1 MIHSGGGNPDGGS
14 SDNEAALPT
23 HFALDRHALAR
34 SFDRAGA
41 GYDAAAQLQ
50 QRVRAELLERLQ
62 FFALEPHT
70 ILDLGAGTCRGA
82 LELRRRYAR
91 ARIIALDIAPGM
103 LKAAPRAAWPRP
115 WPRRRFERV
124 CADAYALPLASH
136 SVDLVFS
143 NLMLQW
149 CDRPGLVFRELARVL
164 KPGAVMVFS
173 SFGPDTL
180 KELRLAWESIDDA
193 MHVSQFPDMPQL
205 GDALMKAGLAEP
217 VMDVE
222 PQRLLY
228 PDVYALMRELKRIG
242 ARNAASGRPR
252 ALTGRGRLQRMI
264 AAYETQRTEAGL
276 PATFEVIFGAAFG
289 AAAARS
295 EPSMDGHGDPAAA
308 TGYSVPLA
316 AIRRSRR

>member
-1 MIHSGGGNPDGGS
+1 VARQRIAGDRV
-14 SDNEAALPT
+14 T

-50 QRVRAELLERLQ
+50 QRVRTELLERLQ

-70 ILDLGAGTCRGA
+70 ILDLGAGTCQGA
-82 LELRRRYAR
+82 LALRRRFAR
-91 ARIIALDIAPGM
+91 ARIIALDLAPGM
-103 LKAAPRAAWPRP
+103 LKAAPRAL

-124 CADAYALPLASH
+124 CADACALPLASR
-136 SVDLVFS
+136 SIDLVFS

-164 KPGAVMVFS
+164 KPGAVVVFS

-180 KELRLAWESIDDA
+180 KELRLAWESVDDA
-193 MHVSQFPDMPQL
+193 IHVSQFPDMQQL
-205 GDALMKAGLAEP
+205 GDALMHAGLAEP

-228 PDVYALMRELKRIG
+228 PDVHALMRELKRIG
-242 ARNAASGRPR
+242 ARNAASLRPR

-264 AAYETQRTEAGL
+264 TAYETQRTAAGI

-289 AAAARS
+289 AAELRGPQAL
-295 EPSMDGHGDPAAA
+295 EGHGDSASAE
-308 TGYSVPLA
+308 GYSVPLA
-316 AIRRSRR
+316 ALRRSRR

>member
-1 MIHSGGGNPDGGS
+1 MSNSGGGSADRRDSAPS
-14 SDNEAALPT
+14 

-70 ILDLGAGTCRGA
+70 ILDLGAGTCHAA
-82 LELRRRYAR
+82 LELRRRFAR

-103 LKAAPRAAWPRP
+103 LKAAPRPGWS
-115 WPRRRFERV
+115 RRRFERV
-124 CADAYALPLASH
+124 CADAYALPLASR

-164 KPGAVMVFS
+164 KPGAVLMFS

-180 KELRLAWESIDDA
+180 KELRLAWASVDDGT
-193 MHVSQFPDMPQL
+193 HVSQFPDLPQL
-205 GDALMKAGLAEP
+205 GDALMHAGLAEP

-222 PQRLLY
+222 PQLLLY
-228 PDVYALMRELKRIG
+228 PDVHALMRELKRIG
-242 ARNAASGRPR
+242 ARNATSQRSR

-264 AAYETQRTEAGL
+264 AAYEARRTAAGL

-289 AAAARS
+289 GAASDPEAAA
-295 EPSMDGHGDPAAA
+295 DGHGDASSAD
-308 TGYSVPLA
+308 GYAVPLA
-316 AIRRSRR
+316 ALRRSRR